1 MTGNIV
7 WIASYPKSGN
17 TWFRIFLT
25 CLQNGTVTEAD
36 INGIDTDGIA
46 SARTPFEQCTGL
58 DSTSLTVE
66 EIAALRPAV
75 YEHLSDSLQQELWI
89 KVHDA
94 CQTLPDG
101 RPLFP
106 PRATRTACYLMRNP
120 LDIAVSY
127 ANHNGHSLD
136 RTIDNMN
143 NPEWSLSK
151 QILNATNQLP
161 HHLGSWSQHVASWME
176 SALFPVCLIRYEDMH
191 QMPQETFGRA
201 ASAIGLDKS
210 PEEIERAISASTFD
224 KLKQQEQVSGFR
236 ERPHASKQFFRAGK
250 IGSWRDSLSDN
261 QAALIIEHHRPT
273 MQRYG
278 YLDSR
283 GNPVF

>member
-1 MTGNIV
+1 MNGNIV

-17 TWFRIFLT
+17 TWFRIFLS
-25 CLQNGTVTEAD
+25 CLQDGAATEAD
-36 INGIDTDGIA
+36 INRIDTDGIA
-46 SARTPFEQCTGL
+46 SGRTPFEQCTGL
-58 DSTSLTVE
+58 DSTNLTVG

-75 YEHLSDSLQQELWI
+75 YEHLSDALQQELWI

-94 CQTLPDG
+94 CQALPDG

-106 PRATRTACYLMRNP
+106 PRATRAACYLMRNP
-120 LDIAVSY
+120 LDVAVSY
-127 ANHNGHSLD
+127 AHHNGHSLD
-136 RTIDNMN
+136 RTIAIMN
-143 NPEWSLSK
+143 NPDWSLGK
-151 QILNATNQLP
+151 QTHNATDQFP

-176 SALFPVCLIRYEDMH
+176 TAPFPVCPIRYEDMH
-191 QMPQETFGRA
+191 LMPQETFGKA
-201 ASAIGLDKS
+201 VSAIGLDKS
-210 PEEIERAISASTFD
+210 PEEIERAITASTFD
-224 KLKQQEQVSGFR
+224 KLRQQELASGFK
-236 ERPHASKQFFRAGK
+236 ERPHASAQFFRAGK

-261 QAALIIEHHRPT
+261 QAALIIEHHQAA